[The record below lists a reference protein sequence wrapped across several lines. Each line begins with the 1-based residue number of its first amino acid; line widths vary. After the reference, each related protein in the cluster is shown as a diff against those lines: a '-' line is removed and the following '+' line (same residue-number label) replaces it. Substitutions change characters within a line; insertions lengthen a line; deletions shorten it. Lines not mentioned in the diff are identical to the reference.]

1 MKRFLFTNKSKL
13 GTSGIGDDDHMVK
26 LAGSRATVRYIVT
39 AATNLVLC
47 VKLAIRPEVSQFT
60 EIYIGSDYPTRKT
73 FTAAGSDHI
82 TIDGLTPDMYIAVDV
97 VSGSGTFTWEVL
109 TSE

>member
-26 LAGSRATVRYIVT
+26 LAGSRATVRYSVT

-47 VKLAIRPEVSQFT
+47 VKLALRPVADQFT
-60 EIYIGSDYPTRKT
+60 EIYIDGKYPTRKT